1 MGEEGGRFFMNQLI
15 DMLSYLEKK
24 GVAHRDLKLENI
36 MIDEYLQLKVSD
48 FGFST
53 FKHVHKLDTY
63 LGT

>member
-1 MGEEGGRFFMNQLI
+1 MNQLI